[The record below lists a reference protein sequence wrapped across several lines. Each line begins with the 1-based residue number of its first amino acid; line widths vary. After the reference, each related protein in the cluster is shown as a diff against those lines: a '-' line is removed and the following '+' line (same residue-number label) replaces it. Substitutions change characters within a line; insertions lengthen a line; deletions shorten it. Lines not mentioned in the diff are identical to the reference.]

1 MRTVAVSIAVLLLL
15 FVVLS
20 PVLLRSEVPSLFE
33 LLLLASAVLGA
44 GLLVRWRGTGGMRA
58 LGSILV
64 ILGGVSLTILVGLIW
79 LSPRGY

>member
-1 MRTVAVSIAVLLLL
+1 MRTVGAPIAALLLL

-20 PVLLRSEVPSLFE
+20 PVLLRSEVPNLFE
-33 LLLLASAVLGA
+33 LLLLASAALGA
-44 GLLVRWRGTGGMRA
+44 GLLLRWRGTGRNRA

-64 ILGGVSLTILVGLIW
+64 VLGGVSLIVLVGLIW

>member
-1 MRTVAVSIAVLLLL
+1 
-15 FVVLS
+15 
-20 PVLLRSEVPSLFE
+20 
-33 LLLLASAVLGA
+33 
-44 GLLVRWRGTGGMRA
+44 LVRWRGTGGMRA